1 MADKESALSGTQ
13 RAAILLMSL
22 GEKHAASI
30 LRHMDPREV
39 HKVGTAMSSLGN
51 ITGEQVEKVLS
62 EFLDS
67 AQSKNS
73 MSIGKDEYVSKVL
86 QQALGA
92 ERAEGMI
99 NRVLEGRNV
108 KGLETLKW
116 MGPETI
122 VEVVRD
128 EHPQII
134 SIVLSQ
140 LDADQAA
147 SVLAGLDD
155 EVRTDVLLR
164 VARMEE
170 IHPAALEELDRVLAR
185 QVGERSVVKPP
196 RIGGSKKVADILN
209 CLDTAAESALT
220 KRLVELDEVL
230 GQEIQELMFV
240 FDNLKD
246 VDGRGIQAL
255 LREVSGD
262 VLVIALKGAD
272 DVLKDKIFSNMSK
285 RAAEMMR
292 DDMETKG
299 PVKLSEVKE
308 AQKEILQVAQRMIE
322 AGEIMIGGKGGEE
335 YV

>member
-1 MADKESALSGTQ
+1 MADKEQSLSGTQ

-51 ITGEQVEKVLS
+51 ISSEQVEQVLT

-67 AQSKNS
+67 ARSKN
-73 MSIGKDEYVSKVL
+73 MMNVGKDEYVTKVL
-86 QQALGA
+86 HQALGA

-99 NRVLEGRNV
+99 NRVLEGRNA
-108 KGLETLKW
+108 KGLESLKW

-122 VEVVRD
+122 VEIVCD

-140 LDADQAA
+140 LEPDAAA

-170 IHPAALEELDRVLAR
+170 IHPSALEELDRVLAR
-185 QVGERSVVKPP
+185 QVGERTTVKSP
-196 RIGGSKKVADILN
+196 RIGGAKKVADILN
-209 CLDTAAESALT
+209 NLDSAEESALT
-220 KRLVELDEVL
+220 KRLVELDEAL

-246 VDGRGIQAL
+246 IDGRGIQSL

-262 VLVIALKGAD
+262 TLVVALKGAD

-322 AGEIMIGGKGGEE
+322 AGEIMISGKGGEE

>member
-1 MADKESALSGTQ
+1 MADKDRSLSGTQ
-13 RAAILLMSL
+13 RAAVLLMSL

-39 HKVGTAMSSLGN
+39 HRVGTAMSTLGN
-51 ITGEQVEKVLS
+51 ISSKQIEAVLQD
-62 EFLDS
+62 FLLS
-67 AQSKNS
+67 AQGKSA
-73 MSIGKDEYVSKVL
+73 MSVGTDEYVSKVL
-86 QQALGA
+86 HQALGA

-99 NRVLEGRNV
+99 NRVLEGRNA

-116 MGPETI
+116 MDPEAI

-147 SVLAGLDD
+147 SVLSGLEDD
-155 EVRTDVLLR
+155 VRSDILLR

-170 IHPAALEELDRVLAR
+170 IHPSALEELDRVLAK
-185 QVGERSVVKPP
+185 QVGERSVVRPP

-209 CLDTAAESALT
+209 CLDTSEEGELSR
-220 KRLVELDEVL
+220 RLVELDEAL

-240 FDNLKD
+240 FDDVKD
-246 VDGRGIQAL
+246 IDGRGIQAL
-255 LREVSGD
+255 LREISGD
-262 VLVIALKGAD
+262 TLVIALKGAD
-272 DVLKDKIFSNMSK
+272 ETLKEKIFSNMSK

-322 AGEIMIGGKGGEE
+322 AGEITMGGRGGEE

>member
-1 MADKESALSGTQ
+1 MADKEQSLSGTQ

-51 ITGEQVEKVLS
+51 ISSEQVEQVLT

-67 AQSKNS
+67 ARSKN
-73 MSIGKDEYVSKVL
+73 MMNVGKDEYVTKVL
-86 QQALGA
+86 HQALGA

-99 NRVLEGRNV
+99 NRVLEGRNA
-108 KGLETLKW
+108 KGLESLKW

-122 VEVVRD
+122 VEIVCD

-140 LDADQAA
+140 LEPDAAA

-170 IHPAALEELDRVLAR
+170 IHPSALEELDRVLAR
-185 QVGERSVVKPP
+185 QVGERTTVKSP
-196 RIGGSKKVADILN
+196 RIGGAKKVADILN
-209 CLDTAAESALT
+209 NLDTAEESALT
-220 KRLVELDEVL
+220 KRLVELDEAL

-246 VDGRGIQAL
+246 IDGRGIQSL

-262 VLVIALKGAD
+262 TLVVALKGAD

-322 AGEIMIGGKGGEE
+322 AGEIMISGKGGEE

>member
-1 MADKESALSGTQ
+1 MADKEQSLSGTQ

-51 ITGEQVEKVLS
+51 ISSRQIESVLQ
-62 EFLDS
+62 EFLQS
-67 AQSKNS
+67 AQGKSA
-73 MSIGKDEYVSKVL
+73 MSVGTDEYVSKVL
-86 QQALGA
+86 HQALGA

-99 NRVLEGRNV
+99 NRVLDGRNA

-116 MGPETI
+116 MDPKAI

-147 SVLAGLDD
+147 SVLSGLDD
-155 EVRTDVLLR
+155 EVRSDVLLR
-164 VARMEE
+164 VARMEQ
-170 IHPAALEELDRVLAR
+170 IHPAALEELDRVLAK
-185 QVGERSVVKPP
+185 QVGERGAVKPP

-209 CLDTAAESALT
+209 CLDTREESSLT
-220 KRLVELDEVL
+220 KRLIELDETL

-240 FDNLKD
+240 FENLKD
-246 VDGRGIQAL
+246 IDGRGIQAL
-255 LREVSGD
+255 LRELSGD
-262 VLVIALKGAD
+262 TLVVALKGAD
-272 DVLKDKIFSNMSK
+272 DALKEKIFSNMSK
-285 RAAEMMR
+285 RAGEMMR
-292 DDMETKG
+292 DDMESKG
-299 PVKLSEVKE
+299 PVKLSDVKA
-308 AQKEILQVAQRMIE
+308 AQKEILLVAQRLIE
-322 AGEIMIGGKGGEE
+322 SGEIIIDGKGGEQ